1 MKKFV
6 KMFSSLVLALMITLS
21 TVVIPSSAAAVKL
34 NKKSISLIT
43 GTSTTLKLTGTKK
56 TVKWSSMA
64 SNIATVSSKG
74 KVTAKSTGSTYIV
87 AKVGNTSYKCKVKVI
102 NGKIT
107 VGKSNVSIKSNETV
121 KVKIK
126 ALGGHSI
133 AAKSMNENI
142 ATVSFKGSKWKDDI
156 INLKITGI
164 YAGETTIK
172 VYSKKYASV
181 YAYINVN
188 VDSVKSGGSKLQTNK
203 NKENNSEKPFYVDTS
218 NNDENNSDEKS
229 GMSYAEAVIYYCN
242 IEREKAGVAPL
253 ELDSELCAA
262 ADIRAKEVAGSFS
275 HTRPDGR
282 GCFTV
287 LDDAGYKYYAFGEN
301 IAGGFRSAKSV
312 VGVWMTSPGHRA
324 NILNKNFTKLGV
336 GKSGVYWVQLFTYPA

>member
-1 MKKFV
+1 MKRFV
-6 KMFSSLVLALMITLS
+6 KMFSSLVLALMIALS
-21 TVVIPSSAAAVKL
+21 TVVIPSSAATVKL

-74 KVTAKSTGSTYIV
+74 KVTAKATGSTYIV
-87 AKVGNTSYKCKVKVI
+87 AKVGNKSYKCKVKVI

-107 VGKSNVSIKSNETV
+107 VGKSDVSIKSNETV

-133 AAKSMNENI
+133 AAKSMNEII
-142 ATVSFKGSKWKDDI
+142 ATASFKGSKWKDDI
-156 INLKITGI
+156 TELKITGV

-172 VYSKKYASV
+172 VYSKKYSSV
-181 YAYINVN
+181 YAYIKVN
-188 VDSVKSGGSKLQTNK
+188 VESVKNDEFKLQK
-203 NKENNSEKPFYVDTS
+203 DKGENSEKPFYIDTS
-218 NNDENNSDEKS
+218 NDKENSSDETS
-229 GMSYAEAVIYYCN
+229 SMSYSEAVLYYCN
-242 IEREKAGVAPL
+242 IEREKAGVSPL
-253 ELDSELCAA
+253 ELDSELCTA
-262 ADIRAKEVAGSFS
+262 ADIRAKEVAESFS

-282 GCFTV
+282 DCFTV
-287 LDDAGYKYYAFGEN
+287 LDEAGYDYYLVGEN
-301 IAGGFRSAKSV
+301 IAGGFSSAKNV
-312 VGVWMTSPGHRA
+312 VDCWMNSPGHRA
-324 NILNKNFTKLGV
+324 NILNKNFTHLGV